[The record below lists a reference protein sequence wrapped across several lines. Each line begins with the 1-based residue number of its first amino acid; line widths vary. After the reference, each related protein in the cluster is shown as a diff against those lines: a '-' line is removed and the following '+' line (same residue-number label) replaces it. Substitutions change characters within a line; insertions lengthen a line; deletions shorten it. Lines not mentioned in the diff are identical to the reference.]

1 MEIKNEEEQKLA
13 EVKTEDTAKKGNR
26 GQRAKKTIT
35 VLAVVLCVGAAAYLN
50 WSYNKSA
57 GLSDAE
63 SVGLTALDSADDS
76 GATEETASNADYFAQ
91 ARLTRKQSRDE
102 ALSLLKSTAASKTAS
117 KETIDGAMSA
127 ISAMANASMEETQIE
142 NLLLAKDFSEC
153 VAFVS
158 ADGVTL
164 AVPAPAEGLSAAD
177 VAKITDTVTTETDFK
192 PTQIKVIE
200 VRDGKG
206 AAAGG
211 AAAASP
217 AAGSQAPSS
226 ASAAPGAKTSAA
238 SAAPAAS
245 PAAADAEADDASV
258 LE

>member
-1 MEIKNEEEQKLA
+1 MEIKNEEEQKLE
-13 EVKTEDTAKKGNR
+13 EVKTDDTDKKKTAKS
-26 GQRAKKTIT
+26 QRTKKTVT

-57 GLSDAE
+57 ALPDSASVGLSDLKTMG
-63 SVGLTALDSADDS
+63 SDGS
-76 GATEETASNADYFAQ
+76 TEETASNADYFAQ
-91 ARLTRKQSRDE
+91 ARLTRQQSRDE

-127 ISAMANASMEETQIE
+127 ISAMANYSMEETQIE

-177 VAKITDTVTTETDFK
+177 VAKITDTVTGETDFK

-200 VRDGKG
+200 VKNGQG
-206 AAAGG
+206 SAAGG
-211 AAAASP
+211 TASP
-217 AAGSQAPSS
+217 SPS
-226 ASAAPGAKTSAA
+226 ASAKPSAA
-238 SAAPAAS
+238 SAAPS
-245 PAAADAEADDASV
+245 AAATAQTADADDASV

>member
-13 EVKTEDTAKKGNR
+13 EAKTDDAAKKKESK
-26 GQRAKKTIT
+26 GQRSKRTIT

-57 GLSDAE
+57 ELPDAASAGLS
-63 SVGLTALDSADDS
+63 GLKSSDDS
-76 GATEETASNADYFAQ
+76 GTTEETASNADYFAQ
-91 ARLTRKQSRDE
+91 ARLTRQQSRDE
-102 ALSLLKSTAASKTAS
+102 ALSLLKSAAASKTAS
-117 KETIDGAMSA
+117 KETIDGAMNA
-127 ISAMANASMEETQIE
+127 ISAMANYSMEETQIE
-142 NLLLAKDFSEC
+142 NMLLAKNFSEC

-164 AVPAPAEGLSAAD
+164 AVPAPAEGLTAAD

-200 VRDGKG
+200 VKNGQGK
-206 AAAGG
+206 AAGG
-211 AAAASP
+211 TASP
-217 AAGSQAPSS
+217 SPSTS
-226 ASAAPGAKTSAA
+226 AKPSAA
-238 SAAPAAS
+238 SAAPSAS
-245 PAAADAEADDASV
+245 PAAQVTDADDASV